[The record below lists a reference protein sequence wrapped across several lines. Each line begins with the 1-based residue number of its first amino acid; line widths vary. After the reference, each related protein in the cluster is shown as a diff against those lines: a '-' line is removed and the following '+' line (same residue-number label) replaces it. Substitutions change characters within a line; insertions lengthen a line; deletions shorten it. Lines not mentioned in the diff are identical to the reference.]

1 MHAPTGTVYLGH
13 VPWDS
18 SYRHVYEKGFGNPSA
33 VIGNFMTM
41 ETNNYVF
48 IREDSNIR
56 VPYNADDLYG
66 INYCVYRNSGKT
78 FCCFVNTITY
88 VSNNTTLLHL
98 EEDIWQTWGGDL
110 AWKTCFVAREHVSQD
125 VLGQWRAPEPDMSL
139 ESVVLSEDRFN
150 EVTYDTIV
158 VATNAI
164 PHLKNGGSIFAAH
177 TESDFDGSDA
187 VSGGDYGMIYSGARY
202 YAFGPGQGE
211 ALCNFLDNLNKCGAA
226 ESVCALFMVPSGLIT
241 VGPDYSVGQVSGTIS
256 GTKQAPETLGGG
268 YAPRNKKCL
277 TYPYA
282 YYVVTDNN
290 GGEMEL
296 KHEDCAT
303 WGTHSY
309 RIREGIDPT
318 SCLYYEPDG
327 YQGQGRDLA
336 HLFPLGQN
344 PQCTWVY
351 QAYMNWAA
359 QNSATIQTKTGINVL
374 SAAAG
379 ALMLAGGAFLMSTGA
394 GAPAGGML
402 GAAGLTT
409 VEAAGLGLALSGA
422 KTGISAA
429 ESGADLA
436 ATIDAQRKVP
446 NYTKG
451 TSSNNS
457 LQGVGY
463 NHGSYMFIGLQINSA
478 RRLDWFFDVYGYQI
492 DQLRLPNIASRPS
505 WNYLKT
511 VGACMGGGIPADKLA
526 AMNKCLD
533 NGITFWHNED
543 VGNYGQNNRI

>member
-18 SYRHVYEKGFGNPSA
+18 SYKHVYEKGFGNPSA

-41 ETNNYVF
+41 QTDNYVF

-66 INYCVYRNSGKT
+66 INYCVYRNNGKT

-98 EEDIWQTWGGDL
+98 EEDVWQTWGGDL
-110 AWKTCFVAREHVSQD
+110 SWKTCFVAREHVSQD

-139 ESVVLSEDRFN
+139 ESVVLIEDRFN
-150 EVTYDTIV
+150 EATYDTVV

-177 TESDFDGSDA
+177 VESDFDGSDA
-187 VSGGDYGMIYSGARY
+187 VSGGDYGFIYSGARY
-202 YAFGPGQGE
+202 YAFGPGQGG
-211 ALCNFLDNLNKCGAA
+211 ALSNFLDNLNKCGAA

-241 VGPDYSVGQVSGTIS
+241 VGADYSVGQVSGTIS
-256 GTKQAPETLGGG
+256 GTKQAPQTLGGG

-318 SCLYYEPDG
+318 SCIYYEPDG

-422 KTGISAA
+422 KTGIGAA
-429 ESGADLA
+429 ESGAELA

-457 LQGVGY
+457 LQGIGY

-492 DQLRLPNIASRPS
+492 DQLRLPNINSRPS

-511 VGACMGGGIPADKLA
+511 IGACMGGGIPADKLA
-526 AMNKCLD
+526 IMNKCLD
-533 NGITFWHNED
+533 NGITFWHTEG
-543 VGNYGQNNRI
+543 VGNYGQNNQI